1 MSYILMAEDD
11 QDILL
16 IMQRKLEMN
25 GYDQIWSTGDG
36 QEALDKAL
44 SDPPLLLIL
53 DIMLPHVDGLTICA
67 QVKQRYGETA
77 PPVILMSARGQRV
90 HMDEGALAGADVYLV
105 KPFTPADLLR
115 QVDALLA

>member
-16 IMQRKLEMN
+16 IMQRKLEMS
-25 GYDQIWSTGDG
+25 GYNEIWSTGDG

-44 SDPPLLLIL
+44 GDPPRLLIL
-53 DIMLPHVDGLTICA
+53 DIMLPNVDGITICS
-67 QVKQRYGETA
+67 QVKQLYGENA
-77 PPVILMSARGQRV
+77 PPVILMSARGQRA
-90 HMDEGALAGADVYLV
+90 HMDEGTLAGADAYLV
-105 KPFTPADLLR
+105 KPFTPNDLLR